1 MEKKVPLSLFYGLVY
16 TLEGILTTYFI
27 VFNFLYLRSFGKSL
41 VESGLINAVIIIPF
55 IIKIFVGF
63 FSDGVNL
70 FGMGHR
76 KPLVVIGII
85 MEAAAIIAIPF
96 ISPLTHMPVFI
107 IVLFMAALGMAVFDT
122 ATDGY
127 CIDITPEE
135 HRGYVQGLM
144 VGGRAVGAVLA
155 GVAIGFI
162 AQHFGWFWVFYN
174 ISLFSLIPLLFVF
187 IVPPEVERTTEIEF
201 DKSAFRSFLKL
212 PVILFMLLGF
222 VYPLVVY
229 SVETVVGAFMKEGI
243 DMSLSNVG
251 IITSLIGI
259 GMAAGALAGSGL
271 IDRLGHGKSVYIA
284 LITTSVI
291 VAALALINAPIW
303 AYILTIVFGFAFG
316 YYEAV
321 YFTLGMDFAD
331 PRIAATMFAIFMA
344 LGNFGIGLGQFLAG
358 KLMHNMGYRWAFIVF
373 ALINLIALPL
383 IPFIFKKE
391 PAEA

>member
-1 MEKKVPLSLFYGLVY
+1 MEKKVPLSLFYGLIY

-27 VFNFLYLRSFGKSL
+27 IFNILYLRSFEKSFT
-41 VESGLINAVIIIPF
+41 EIGLINAVIIIPF
-55 IIKIFVGF
+55 IIKIFVGL

-85 MEAAAIIAIPF
+85 MEAAAIFAIPF
-96 ISPLTHMPVFI
+96 ISPVTHMPVFI
-107 IVLFMAALGMAVFDT
+107 VVLFLAALGMSIFDT

-127 CIDITPEE
+127 CIDITPED

-162 AQHFGWFWVFYN
+162 AHNLGWPWVFYV
-174 ISLFSLIPLLFVF
+174 IGIFSLLPLIFVF
-187 IVPPEVERTTEIEF
+187 IVPPEVERTTDIEF

-212 PVILFMLLGF
+212 PVIMFMILGF

-229 SVETVVGAFMKEGI
+229 SVESVVGAFVKEGI
-243 DMSLSNVG
+243 SMNLGNVG
-251 IITSLIGI
+251 IITSLIGV
-259 GMAAGALAGSGL
+259 GMAGGALAGSGL

-284 LITTSVI
+284 LISTSVI
-291 VAALALINAPIW
+291 VAALAAINAPIW
-303 AYILTIVFGFAFG
+303 AYILTVAFGFAFG

-344 LGNFGIGLGQFLAG
+344 LGNFGIGLGQPIAG
-358 KLMHNMGYRWAFIVF
+358 ALMDNVGFRWTFIAF

-383 IPFIFKKE
+383 IPFIFKKR
-391 PAEA
+391 PAAA